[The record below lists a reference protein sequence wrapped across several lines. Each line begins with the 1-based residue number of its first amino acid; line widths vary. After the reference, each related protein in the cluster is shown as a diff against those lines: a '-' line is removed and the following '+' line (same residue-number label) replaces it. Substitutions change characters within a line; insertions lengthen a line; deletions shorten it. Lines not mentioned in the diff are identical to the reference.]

1 MDTIDNLDTLKFLQK
16 RYRATKVYKKRND
29 PFVVYSN
36 DEFRIKY
43 RFSKENAKKVI
54 KLVESEL
61 KNNGKGRGGSIP
73 PHIQVLAAIR
83 CWGRNSVQDD
93 CADFHGFSQST
104 MSRICE
110 KVSKALAK
118 KATTIIKMAT
128 SVEEQIL
135 VMEKFKQ
142 IAGFENVM
150 GAIDCTH
157 IRIQAESGDDAQ
169 LEKGRKDHTLST
181 ISPPPPPSSSSSV
194 CT

>member
-1 MDTIDNLDTLKFLQK
+1 ML
-16 RYRATKVYKKRND
+16 
-29 PFVVYSN
+29 
-36 DEFRIKY
+36 
-43 RFSKENAKKVI
+43 
-54 KLVESEL
+54 
-61 KNNGKGRGGSIP
+61 
-73 PHIQVLAAIR
+73 
-83 CWGRNSVQDD
+83 GRNSVQDD

-169 LEKGRKDHTLST
+169 LYVNRKGYFSLNVQAVCDASLKITDIVACWKGSAHDST
-181 ISPPPPPSSSSSV
+181 IFNESKLKECFEKNEFLGRLIGDGGYK
-194 CT
+194 CTNRCLFTPIQNPKDSKEDMFNKVHIKTRT